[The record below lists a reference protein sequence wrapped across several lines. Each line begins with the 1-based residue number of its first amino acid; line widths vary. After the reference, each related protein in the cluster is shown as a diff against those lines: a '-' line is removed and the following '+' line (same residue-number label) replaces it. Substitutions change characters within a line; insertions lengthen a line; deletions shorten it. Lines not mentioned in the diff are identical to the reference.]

1 MYIITAKCCLIR
13 IIILFI
19 ITHLT
24 AASLSASLN
33 WLTSESRSGISLNKL
48 SNNEQEFSVNHFFM
62 ASTSHRA
69 ADRDL
74 QTTYNSWT
82 LHCKQTE
89 KNPDIHCNHVLHK
102 CILKLFSLIKTVSFY
117 YWHLFIK
124 IFLFTGKQDNMVKNK
139 AVRISYM

>member
-1 MYIITAKCCLIR
+1 MFNITN
-13 IIILFI
+13 
-19 ITHLT
+19 LT

-33 WLTSESRSGISLNKL
+33 CLTSESRSGISLNKL

-117 YWHLFIK
+117 YCHLFIK
-124 IFLFTGKQDNMVKNK
+124 IFLFTGKQDNMVRNK
-139 AVRISYM
+139 DVRISYMEYGV

>member
-19 ITHLT
+19 ITNLT

-33 WLTSESRSGISLNKL
+33 CLTSESRSGISLNKV

-74 QTTYNSWT
+74 QTAYNSCT
-82 LHCKQTE
+82 LH
-89 KNPDIHCNHVLHK
+89 
-102 CILKLFSLIKTVSFY
+102 
-117 YWHLFIK
+117 
-124 IFLFTGKQDNMVKNK
+124 
-139 AVRISYM
+139 